1 MLIPTHASPG
11 VNIISLGESTAFRS
25 GSYMEV
31 PVPSEWINVSR
42 KIAMQAKRI
51 MAERGHMETS
61 TSEAIGSCGVK
72 YGMNKVC
79 RGQLGSGLHGMWIHD
94 MVKCRGTKALLIC
107 DFAHGAGEIM
117 KACISAKVSEEASS
131 TGVRVCAWGHD
142 PRKNFVEIGRAVGR
156 TELTKLYVQG
166 KLVAR
171 GPRAARQPVPDK
183 KRNHQ

>member
-1 MLIPTHASPG
+1 
-11 VNIISLGESTAFRS
+11 
-25 GSYMEV
+25 
-31 PVPSEWINVSR
+31 
-42 KIAMQAKRI
+42 MQAKRI
-51 MAERGHMETS
+51 MAERGQMETS

-79 RGQLGSGLHGMWIHD
+79 RGQLGSGLHGMWIRD
-94 MVKCRGTKALLIC
+94 MIKCCGTKALLIC

-142 PRKNFVEIGRAVGR
+142 PRNNFVEIGRAVGR

-171 GPRAARQPVPDK
+171 GPRAAHQPVPDPGPIPSERSRK
-183 KRNHQ
+183 LVKASLQRPFNGLQYMFDHPIG